1 MKTTLATTLSLVGVL
16 GAGAAA
22 ALVNTSIFDST
33 PTEAAASSAFIPEA
47 ATVDLTLPP
56 SAEITTATTTVE
68 APVTAAQSTGTSEI
82 EGAAPAPVSSR
93 VVGAEEPTVTTVAP
107 TPTTVPAAPVAT
119 TTPPTTT
126 PPTAAPTTTVPA
138 SYLTTFNV
146 GGAGTVTV
154 DVISSRILVLDTS
167 AAPGWTVVK
176 TEAYPARNA
185 VEVEFTDG
193 AVEVTFEATFDTQ
206 LGIVPELSSREVTPP
221 APPRYDDDDDDDYDD
236 DDHDDDHDDDDD
248 DDHDHDDDDDERDD
262 D

>member
-1 MKTTLATTLSLVGVL
+1 MAL

-56 SAEITTATTTVE
+56 TAEVVTATTTTEVP
-68 APVTAAQSTGTSEI
+68 ATAAQSTGTDE
-82 EGAAPAPVSSR
+82 AASATPAPVSSR
-93 VVGAEEPTVTTVAP
+93 LVGAEDPTVTTVAP
-107 TPTTVPAAPVAT
+107 TPTTVPAAPVTTTTPST
-119 TTPPTTT
+119 TTPPTV
-126 PPTAAPTTTVPA
+126 APTTTVPA

-154 DVISSRILVLDTS
+154 DVVSARILVLDTS

-193 AVEVTFEATFDTQ
+193 AVEVTFEATFDAR

-221 APPRYDDDDDDDYDD
+221 VPMTTTIR
-236 DDHDDDHDDDDD
+236 
-248 DDHDHDDDDDERDD
+248 RR
-262 D
+262 

>member
-56 SAEITTATTTVE
+56 SADVVTATTTVE

-82 EGAAPAPVSSR
+82 ESAAPSPVSSR
-93 VVGAEEPTVTTVAP
+93 LVGAEDPTVTTVAP
-107 TPTTVPAAPVAT
+107 ESTLTTA
-119 TTPPTTT
+119 PPTTT
-126 PPTAAPTTTVPA
+126 PPTTAPTTTVPA

-154 DVISSRILVLDTS
+154 DVVSSRILVLDTS
-167 AAPGWTVVK
+167 ASPGWTVVK

-221 APPRYDDDDDDDYDD
+221 APPRYDDDDDHDD
-236 DDHDDDHDDDDD
+236 DDHDDDHDDHDDDD
-248 DDHDHDDDDDERDD
+248 DDHDHDDDDERDD